1 MRTTRFALI
10 GMAVLC
16 FFVQEVKAQST
27 NELINRLEV
36 EEDPDQLEIIYITL
50 MNRYLDNDLDSAY
63 IFAEGFIEFAE
74 EYGDTTLIVGARY
87 NMGRYFGYKGETINA
102 INEFKI
108 AQELAD
114 ATFGTSESELAL
126 QGRIVGMIGYVYYTD
141 DQFDIA
147 LDYYKQAQAYFEPLG
162 AQRPLAITIST
173 IGSIYY
179 QREDLESAKKYYEQS
194 LKVKEELK
202 DSLLMTSDIKN
213 IAMIYQ
219 EWGQLDS
226 ARIFLERAL
235 EIDEKIGARRKLI
248 GTYRDLARMNIDLGN
263 GETALDYAKNA
274 VILAEEYN
282 SFQNL
287 ERAYEVLY
295 EAHNFLGNKGE
306 ALESYIRFHDYRDSV
321 INEESRTALIEAQEK
336 YEAEK
341 REREIELL
349 ASKTELQR
357 TRIILIS
364 LLLGGG
370 LLFAVLFALRTQHVR
385 KKEVELK
392 EKDRLLADSQ
402 KRLAQ
407 EELENEKLRFEQV
420 QKELTDYALHIVEKN
435 DFLEQLKE
443 QIYGI
448 RFGSDR
454 DEMRR
459 ELTRMEMKILQNVS
473 INEQRMELQ
482 SKVDQVCSG
491 FFENLKTQ
499 FPELTEKDKRL
510 AALIRLKLSAKEIAG
525 ILNIEPKSVEQSR
538 YRLRKKLELNPK
550 EDLVEVLLA
559 I

>member
-1 MRTTRFALI
+1 MRTYKFAILSI
-10 GMAVLC
+10 AVLC
-16 FFVQEVKAQST
+16 FVVQEVKAQST

-36 EEDPDQLEIIYITL
+36 EEDPSEIEVIYITL
-50 MNRYLDNDLDSAY
+50 INRYLNNDLDSAY
-63 IFAEGFIEFAE
+63 IYANGFVEFAE
-74 EYGDTTLIVGARY
+74 EFGDTTLIVGAHY
-87 NMGRYFGYKGETINA
+87 NLGRYFGYKGETINA

-108 AQELAD
+108 AQELAET
-114 ATFGTSESELAL
+114 TFGETESELAL

-141 DQFDIA
+141 DQFDTA
-147 LDYYKQAQAYFEPLG
+147 LDYYKLAQTYFEPLG

-179 QREDLESAKKYYEQS
+179 QKEDLESAKKYYEQS
-194 LKVKEELK
+194 LKVKEVLK

-219 EWGQLDS
+219 EWGQIDS

-235 EIDEKIGARRKLI
+235 EIDEKVGARRKLI

-263 GETALDYAKNA
+263 GETALGYAKNA
-274 VILAEEYN
+274 AILAEEYN
-282 SFQNL
+282 SYQDL

-306 ALESYIRFHDYRDSV
+306 ALESYITFHDYRDSV
-321 INEESRTALIEAQEK
+321 INETTRTALIEAQEK
-336 YEAEK
+336 YESEK
-341 REREIELL
+341 REKEIELL

-370 LLFAVLFALRTQHVR
+370 FLFAVLFALRTRHVK
-385 KKEVELK
+385 KKEIELK

-538 YRLRKKLELNPK
+538 YRLRKKLELDPK
-550 EDLVEVLLA
+550 EDLVEVLLE

>member
-1 MRTTRFALI
+1 MRTRKIAI
-10 GMAVLC
+10 ASIVLLSFC
-16 FFVQEVKAQST
+16 IQGIKAQST
-27 NELINRLEV
+27 NELLDRLEV
-36 EEDPDQLEIIYITL
+36 EEDPKEVEIIYISL
-50 MNRYLDNDLDSAY
+50 INRFVNNDLDSAF
-63 IFAEGFIEFAE
+63 IFANDFLEFAE
-74 EYGDTTLIVGARY
+74 ETGDTNIIIGAHY
-87 NMGRYFGYKGETINA
+87 NLGRYYGYKGETVNA

-108 AQELAD
+108 AQGLAD
-114 ATFGTSESELAL
+114 ATYGTSEPELVQL
-126 QGRIVGMIGYVYYTD
+126 GRIVGMIGFVYYTD

-147 LDYYKQAQAYFEPLG
+147 LDYYKQALTYFEPLDSK
-162 AQRPLAITIST
+162 RPLAISIST

-179 QREDLESAKKYYEQS
+179 QKEDLASAKSYYERS
-194 LKVKEELK
+194 LRIKEEIQ
-202 DSLLMTSDIKN
+202 DSILMTSDIKN

-235 EIDEKIGARRKLI
+235 EIDTKTGARRKLI
-248 GTYRDLARMNIDLGN
+248 GSYRDLARMNLDLGD
-263 GETALDYAKNA
+263 GETGLEYALKA
-274 VILAEEYN
+274 VELAEEYQ
-282 SFQNL
+282 SFTNL

-295 EAHNFLGNKGE
+295 EAHNYLGNKAE
-306 ALESYIRFHDYRDSV
+306 ALENFIIFHDYRDSV
-321 INEESRTALIEAQEK
+321 MNAESRAALIDAQEK
-336 YEAEK
+336 YESEK
-341 REREIELL
+341 REQEITLL
-349 ASKTELQR
+349 ASQNELQR

-364 LLLGGG
+364 VLLGGG
-370 LLFAVLFALRTQHVR
+370 FLFAVLFALRAQHIK
-385 KKEVELK
+385 KKEIELR
-392 EKDRLLADSQ
+392 EKDRLLVDSQ
-402 KRLAQ
+402 KRLAE
-407 EELENEKLRFEQV
+407 EELENEKLRLEQV

-491 FFENLKTQ
+491 FFENLKSQ

-538 YRLRKKLELNPK
+538 YRLRKKLELDPK
-550 EDLVEVLLA
+550 EDLVEVLLS

>member
-1 MRTTRFALI
+1 MRRNRFALVSI
-10 GMAVLC
+10 ALLC
-16 FFVQEVKAQST
+16 FFVQEIKAQST
-27 NELINRLEV
+27 NELINRLEL
-36 EEDPDQLEIIYITL
+36 EEDPNELEVMYITL

-63 IFAEGFIEFAE
+63 IFAQGFVEFADE
-74 EYGDTTLIVGARY
+74 LRDTTLMVGAHY
-87 NMGRYFGYKGETINA
+87 NMGRYYGYKGETVKA
-102 INEFKI
+102 IDEFKI
-108 AQELAD
+108 AQVLAD
-114 ATFGTSESELAL
+114 ATFGTSNSELTL
-126 QGRIVGMIGYVYYTD
+126 QGRIVGMIGYVYYTN
-141 DQFDIA
+141 DQFDTA
-147 LDYYKQAQAYFEPLG
+147 LDYYKLARTYFEPLG

-179 QREDLESAKKYYEQS
+179 QKEDLESAKNYYKQS

-235 EIDEKIGARRKLI
+235 EIDEKVGSRRKLI
-248 GTYRDLARMNIDLGN
+248 GTYRDLARMNIDLGI
-263 GETALDYAKNA
+263 GDTALNYAKNA
-274 VILAEEYN
+274 ALLAEEYK
-282 SFQNL
+282 SYRDL

-295 EAHNFLGNKGE
+295 EAHDFLGNKGE
-306 ALESYIRFHDYRDSV
+306 ALASYIKFHDYRDSV
-321 INEESRTALIEAQEK
+321 INEESRATLIEVQEK

-341 REREIELL
+341 REKEIALL

-370 LLFAVLFALRTQHVR
+370 LLFAILFALRAQHVR

-402 KRLAQ
+402 KRLAE

-491 FFENLKTQ
+491 FFDNLKNQ
-499 FPELTEKDKRL
+499 FPDLTEKDKRL

-538 YRLRKKLELNPK
+538 YRLRKKLELDPK
-550 EDLVEVLLA
+550 EDLLEVLLA
-559 I
+559 L